1 MDSVPDEKPLSLK
14 RAKAISIAPRLGL
27 RGALSLSL
35 KILLPILVLLAL
47 FPFFLSSFPFKKSA
61 TSTFEM
67 ASLGL
72 TAEKFSH
79 HFLENRNAG
88 TILVV
93 TGTVTHSA
101 SEPQSYFRVR
111 AHLVDI
117 EGKVVSESQVF
128 AGNYLGEKD
137 LKTLSLEEIYSFLSL
152 KEGSDGANLKVPS
165 QLPIPFMLVF
175 HSLPKDI
182 TEYSVEISV
191 GDSPWVKYPN
201 FS

>member
-1 MDSVPDEKPLSLK
+1 
-14 RAKAISIAPRLGL
+14 
-27 RGALSLSL
+27 
-35 KILLPILVLLAL
+35 
-47 FPFFLSSFPFKKSA
+47 
-61 TSTFEM
+61 
-67 ASLGL
+67 
-72 TAEKFSH
+72 
-79 HFLENRNAG
+79 
-88 TILVV
+88 
-93 TGTVTHSA
+93 
-101 SEPQSYFRVR
+101 
-111 AHLVDI
+111 VDI